1 MCCAVQNMIADIAG
15 LICDGAKAGCALKI
29 ATGISA
35 ALQCAHLA
43 LTGGRAGGRDGIVM
57 ADVERSIANLGEL
70 GARGM
75 LAADRVI
82 LEMMLCK

>member
-1 MCCAVQNMIADIAG
+1 
-15 LICDGAKAGCALKI
+15 
-29 ATGISA
+29 
-35 ALQCAHLA
+35 
-43 LTGGRAGGRDGIVM
+43 M

-75 LAADRVI
+75 LAADSVI